1 VIALLRMFPSI
12 GHFAA
17 LLPSS
22 LKSSFEQLSQA
33 REFNVV
39 RLC

>member
-1 VIALLRMFPSI
+1 MLFRLSI
-12 GHFAA
+12 VAR
-17 LLPSS
+17 SS
-22 LKSSFEQLSQA
+22 AVLSLSFERSFAQLSQA